1 MLFTTF
7 TVKDNEY
14 KLRLNARNIVNLE
27 KQIGC
32 NPISIF
38 GTGDTIPSITTM
50 VHILHNSLQQY
61 QANITLEKTYSIFDE
76 LEDITVAG
84 YKLVLEKAI
93 TSPEICP
100 VVRDETCII
109 LVPNV
114 LFISI
119 LPSRINPT
127 EVQISPS
134 KAIISFFE

>member
-76 LEDITVAG
+76 WLDDGHTITDFIQVIVDIYRVSGLIAENTT
-84 YKLVLEKAI
+84 EK
-93 TSPEICP
+93 
-100 VVRDETCII
+100 
-109 LVPNV
+109 N
-114 LFISI
+114 
-119 LPSRINPT
+119 
-127 EVQISPS
+127 
-134 KAIISFFE
+134 